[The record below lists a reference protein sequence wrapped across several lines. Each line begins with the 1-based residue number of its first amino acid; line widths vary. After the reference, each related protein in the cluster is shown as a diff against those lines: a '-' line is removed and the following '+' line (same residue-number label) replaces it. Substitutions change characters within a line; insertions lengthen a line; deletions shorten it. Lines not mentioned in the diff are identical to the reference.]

1 MPIGITD
8 DAEALRAATAAMLAR
23 HCPPA
28 VPRALLD
35 ADSEPLP
42 ELWREAAALGWFG
55 LAVPEEHGG
64 AGFGLSETAVVVEQL
79 GRASVPGPVVPTIL
93 AAVVLAAAGDRA
105 AKELLPAVVDGSV
118 PATVALA
125 VPPVAAV
132 AGAGGLQ
139 LSGTLRPVL
148 SGATAGLVL
157 LPAAVDGAVVWC
169 AVDTAGL
176 PVRPVASLDLT
187 RRMAELDLDGVVVPP
202 ERQLAV
208 DDAAIRS
215 LAAVVLGAE
224 ACGIAGWCLD
234 TAVAYARTRVQFGRP
249 IGQFQAVKHRCADL
263 LVALEQGRALTWD
276 AARAGVDDDGGRL
289 AAAIVGAFAG
299 DLAVRAGKDCV
310 QVLGGI
316 GFTWEHDAH
325 VYLRRALA
333 LRQLAG
339 SAAEWRG
346 EVADLASAGARR
358 TLTVELPPSAEPV
371 RAEVRAFTD
380 SLEGLDEP
388 ERRRRL
394 VDSGYLAPHWPA
406 PYGRGA
412 DGVEQLVV
420 DEELRRAGVRRP
432 PLAIAAWVIPT
443 LLLHGTPEQQ
453 ERWVRPTLYGRLLW
467 CQLFSEPGAGSD
479 LAALST
485 RAERVEGGWSVT
497 GQKVWTSMAREA
509 THAILL
515 ARTGPPTPE
524 DRRAGITYLVLDM
537 TTPGVDVR
545 PLRELTGDALFNEVF
560 LDDVFV
566 PDDCVVGEVGDG
578 WRLARTTLAN
588 ERVSMGSGSSF
599 GTGVENLLPAAREH
613 VRTDAVLRDRVAG
626 LVVEAQSLALLG
638 LRSTLRA
645 LGGGDP
651 GPESSVR
658 KLLGAEHE
666 QRVQELGLE
675 LLEAEG
681 TTTEGVAHGWTYGFL
696 VTRCLTIAGGTS
708 EVQRNVIAER
718 LLGLPRDP
726 EPQPATARHSS

>member
-1 MPIGITD
+1 MPIGISGEH
-8 DAEALRAATAAMLAR
+8 EALREATAAMLAR
-23 HCPPA
+23 RCPPA

-35 ADSEPLP
+35 ADDESLP
-42 ELWREAAALGWFG
+42 DLWVDAAALGWFG

-64 AGFGLSETAVVVEQL
+64 AGGSLAETAVVVEQL
-79 GRASVPGPVVPTIL
+79 GRAAVPGPVVPTIL
-93 AAVVLAAAGDRA
+93 AAAILAAAGDGV
-105 AKELLPAVVDGSV
+105 AKELLPGLVDGSA
-118 PATVALA
+118 PATVALGLDPVPA
-125 VPPVAAV
+125 VVD
-132 AGAGGLQ
+132 AGGLR
-139 LSGTLRPVL
+139 LTGTLRPVV
-148 SGATAGLVL
+148 SAATARLVL
-157 LPAAVDGAVVWC
+157 LPVALDGRVVWC
-169 AVDTAGL
+169 AVDTRGL

-187 RRMAELDLDGVVVPP
+187 RRMAEIDLDGVVIPP

-208 DDAAIRS
+208 DDVTVRS
-215 LAAVVLGAE
+215 LAAIVLGAE

-234 TAVAYARTRVQFGRP
+234 TAVQHARDRVQFGRP

-276 AARAGVDDDGGRL
+276 AARAGVDDDGARL
-289 AAAIVGAFAG
+289 AAAVVGAFAG
-299 DLAVRAGKDCV
+299 DLAARAAKDCV

-325 VYLRRALA
+325 LYLRRALA

-339 SAAEWRG
+339 GAAEWRG
-346 EVADLASAGARR
+346 DVADLAAAGARR
-358 TLTVELPPSAEPV
+358 TLTVELPPSAEPL
-371 RAEVRAFTD
+371 REEVRAFVT
-380 SLEGLDEP
+380 SLEGLDDH

-394 VDSGYLAPHWPA
+394 VDSGYLAPHWPK
-406 PYGRGA
+406 PFGRGA

-420 DEELRRAGVRRP
+420 DEELRQAGVRRP
-432 PLAIAAWVIPT
+432 PLAIAAWVVPT
-443 LLLHGTPEQQ
+443 LLLHGSPEQQ
-453 ERWVRPTLYGRLLW
+453 EKWVRPTLYGQLLW

-479 LAALST
+479 LAALTT
-485 RAERVEGGWSVT
+485 RAERVEGGWSIT

-515 ARTGPPTPE
+515 ARTGPPTPQ
-524 DRRAGITYLVLDM
+524 DRRAGITYFVLDM
-537 TTPGVDVR
+537 KTPGVDVR

-566 PDDCVVGEVGDG
+566 PDDGVVGQVGDG

-645 LGGGDP
+645 LAGGDP

-675 LLEAEG
+675 LLGAEG
-681 TTTEGVAHGWTYGFL
+681 TTTEGPAHGWTYGFL

-726 EPQPATARHSS
+726 EPQPAVPT